1 MSYVRSSEFLKR
13 RQWLA
18 RIAGV
23 AVAIA
28 LVAAFFAPAERAVA
42 AETWTSVTAANGAS
56 TTLPDGT
63 TVGVSLTQANPSNIW
78 AVSPYFAP
86 ALKYATVS
94 NTLPASLTFTFSRPM
109 SDLKFYY
116 GWINLGD
123 PFVVSTNVAPDG
135 LDLTDSS
142 VVTSIQPYACA
153 GDCAGTGTLTSSGL
167 IADGMVLNS
176 VYNGVVTLHFDT
188 PITTFIVN
196 NPRTRSGVNGVGI
209 EVRSYAV
216 VYDTQGGST
225 VASTPYLP
233 GDTVNLTV
241 AVPTRSGHRFT
252 GWFDAASGGSPVTS
266 PIGPLGAEDTTV
278 FAQWVPFT
286 ISPATQTISGV
297 PGTAIT
303 PTAAF
308 TPAEFSGT
316 PTYSVTGDLPDG
328 LTLDTTTGVISG
340 TPVNPMA
347 AQTFTITGTYLTET
361 ATSTVTISVAA
372 PSISPATQTISGVQ
386 GTAITPTAPFTP
398 TGLGGTPTYSISG
411 DLPQGLSLDTTTGVI
426 SGTPENEME
435 ALTYT
440 ITATYLTKTATSS
453 LTISVAAANNNGGSG
468 SNNGGQGLPLTGM
481 SIAILSAVFAAG
493 IGLVLFA
500 FFSFSGK
507 RRLHLFGV
515 DSAVSSKLNDLNAA
529 FARMDAAQRRARARL
544 RRTPKA

>member
-1 MSYVRSSEFLKR
+1 MKK

-23 AVAIA
+23 ACALA
-28 LVAAFFAPAERAVA
+28 LVAVFFAPAERAVA
-42 AETWTSVTAANGAS
+42 AETWTSVTALNGQS

-63 TVGVSLTQANPSNIW
+63 TVGVSLTQANQVSFWSN
-78 AVSPYFAP
+78 PEYNAP
-86 ALKYATVS
+86 ALKYATIS
-94 NTLPASLTFTFSRPM
+94 NTTAASLTFTFSRPM

-116 GWINLGD
+116 GFVNLGD
-123 PFVVSTNVAPDG
+123 PFVVSTNVSQDG
-135 LDLTDSS
+135 LDFTDSS
-142 VVTSIQPYACA
+142 LVTSALPYACT
-153 GDCAGTGTLTSSGL
+153 GNCAGTGTLTSSGL
-167 IADGMVLNS
+167 IADAMVSGS
-176 VYNGVVTLHFDT
+176 VYSGVLTLHFDT
-188 PITTFIVN
+188 PITTFTVV
-196 NPRTRSGVNGVGI
+196 NPRTIAGVNGVGI

-233 GDTVNLTV
+233 GATNVTL
-241 AVPTRSGHRFT
+241 AAAPTRSGHRFT
-252 GWFDAASGGSPVTS
+252 GWFEDALGGSPLTS
-266 PIGPLGAEDTTV
+266 PLGERGAEDTPV
-278 FAQWVPFT
+278 FAQWVPLT
-286 ISPATQTISGV
+286 ISPGTQTISGV

-303 PTAAF
+303 PTTAF

-316 PTYSVTGDLPDG
+316 PTYSVTGTLPDG

-386 GTAITPTAPFTP
+386 GTPITPTAPFTP
-398 TGLGGTPTYSISG
+398 TGLGGTPTYSISD

-435 ALTYT
+435 ALNYT

-453 LTISVAAANNNGGSG
+453 LTISVAAANNAGGE
-468 SNNGGQGLPLTGM
+468 GLAFTGM
-481 SIAILSAVFAAG
+481 SIGILSAVFAAG
-493 IGLVLFA
+493 IGLVVFA
-500 FFSFSGK
+500 FFFFSGK
-507 RRLHLFGV
+507 RRLHLFGI
-515 DSAVSSKLNDLNAA
+515 DAAVSSRLHDLNAA

>member
-1 MSYVRSSEFLKR
+1 MSYVRSSEFLKK

-23 AVAIA
+23 ACALA
-28 LVAAFFAPAERAVA
+28 LVSVFFAPADRAVA
-42 AETWTSVTAANGAS
+42 AETWTSVEAANGAS

-63 TVGVSLTQANPSNIW
+63 TVAVALTNASRSNTY
-78 AVSPYFAP
+78 APSPYNAP
-86 ALKYATVS
+86 ELKYAT
-94 NTLPASLTFTFSRPM
+94 TTGTALATLTFTFSRPM

-116 GWINLGD
+116 GWVNLGD

-142 VVTSIQPYACA
+142 LVTSAQPYACTVPN
-153 GDCAGTGTLTSSGL
+153 GCAGTGTFSAAAPGL
-167 IADGMVLNS
+167 IADGMVTGQS
-176 VYNGVVTLHFDT
+176 YNGVVTLHFAT
-188 PITTFIVN
+188 PITTFTVT
-196 NPRTRSGVNGVGI
+196 NPRTISGVNGVGI
-209 EVRSYAV
+209 AVRSYAV
-216 VYDTQGGST
+216 IYDTQGGST

-286 ISPATQTISGV
+286 ISPATQTIAGV

-303 PTAAF
+303 PTTAF

-347 AQTFTITGTYLTET
+347 AQTYTITGTYLTET

-386 GTAITPTAPFTP
+386 GTPITPTAPFTP
-398 TGLGGTPTYSISG
+398 SGLGGTPTYSISD
-411 DLPQGLSLDTTTGVI
+411 DLPQGLNLDTTTGVI
-426 SGTPENEME
+426 SGTPQVEME
-435 ALTYT
+435 ALNYI

-453 LTISVAAANNNGGSG
+453 LTISVAAANNNS
-468 SNNGGQGLPLTGM
+468 GGQGLPLTGM
-481 SIAILSAVFAAG
+481 SIGILAAVFAAG

-507 RRLHLFGV
+507 RRLHLFGIDV
-515 DSAVSSKLNDLNAA
+515 AVSSKLHDLNAA
-529 FARMDAAQRRARARL
+529 FARMDAAQRRARAR
-544 RRTPKA
+544 RRRPPTAK

>member
-23 AVAIA
+23 AVALA
-28 LVAAFFAPAERAVA
+28 LVAVFFAPAERAVA
-42 AETWTSVTAANGAS
+42 AETWTSVTALNGQS

-63 TVGVSLTQANPSNIW
+63 TVGVSLTQASRSDAW
-78 AVSPYFAP
+78 AGGSYQAP
-86 ALKYATVS
+86 ELKYLTTTGTA
-94 NTLPASLTFTFSRPM
+94 LASLTFTFSRPM

-116 GWINLGD
+116 GWVNLGD

-135 LDLTDSS
+135 LDLTDSTL
-142 VVTSIQPYACA
+142 VTSAAPYACTVPN
-153 GDCAGTGTLTSSGL
+153 GCVGTGTFSAAALGL
-167 IADGMVLNS
+167 IADGMIAAKA
-176 VYNGVVTLHFDT
+176 YNGVLTLHFAT
-188 PITTFIVN
+188 PITTFTVT
-196 NPRTRSGVNGVGI
+196 NPRTISGQNGVGI
-209 EVRSYAV
+209 AVRSYAV
-216 VYDTQGGST
+216 IYDTQGGST

-233 GDTVNLTV
+233 GATNVTL
-241 AVPTRSGHRFT
+241 AAAPTRSGHRFT
-252 GWFDAASGGSPVTS
+252 GWFADPSVGSPLTS
-266 PIGPLGAEDTTV
+266 PLGVRGAEDTTV
-278 FAQWVPFT
+278 FAQWVPLT
-286 ISPATQTISGV
+286 ISPGTQNISGV
-297 PGTAIT
+297 QGTAIT
-303 PTAAF
+303 PTTAF

-316 PTYSVTGDLPDG
+316 PAYSVTGTLPVG

-347 AQTFTITGTYLTET
+347 SQTFTITGTYLTET

-372 PSISPATQTISGVQ
+372 APSLSPATQTITAVQ

-398 TGLGGTPTYSISG
+398 TGLGGTPTYSISD

-435 ALTYT
+435 ALNYT

-453 LTISVAAANNNGGSG
+453 LTISVAAANNA
-468 SNNGGQGLPLTGM
+468 GGQGLPLTGM
-481 SIAILSAVFAAG
+481 SIGILSAVFAAG

-507 RRLHLFGV
+507 RRLHLFGIDV
-515 DSAVSSKLNDLNAA
+515 AVSSRLHDLNAA

-544 RRTPKA
+544 RRSPKA

>member
-13 RQWLA
+13 RQWLT

-23 AVAIA
+23 ALALA
-28 LVAAFFAPAERAVA
+28 LVAVFFAPAERAVA
-42 AETWTSVTAANGAS
+42 AETWTSVEAANGGS

-63 TVGVSLTQANPSNIW
+63 TVGVSLTQANRSDAW
-78 AVSPYFAP
+78 AGGPYNAP
-86 ALKYATVS
+86 ELKYLTTTGNTNTAT
-94 NTLPASLTFTFSRPM
+94 LTFTFSRPM

-116 GWINLGD
+116 GWINLND
-123 PFVVSTNVAPDG
+123 AIYVSTNVAPDG
-135 LDLTDSS
+135 LNLTDSS
-142 VVTSIQPYACA
+142 LVTSAQPYACTV
-153 GDCAGTGTLTSSGL
+153 GNGCVGTGTFSAAAPGL
-167 IADGMVLNS
+167 IADGMIAAKA
-176 VYNGVVTLHFDT
+176 YNGVLTLHFAT
-188 PITTFIVN
+188 PITTFTVT
-196 NPRTRSGVNGVGI
+196 NPRSGSGQNGVGI
-209 EVRSYAV
+209 AVRSYAV

-252 GWFDAASGGSPVTS
+252 GWFAAASGGSPLTS
-266 PIGPLGAEDTTV
+266 PLGPLGAEDTTV

-303 PTAAF
+303 PTTAF

-372 PSISPATQTISGVQ
+372 PSLSPATQTITAVQ

-398 TGLGGTPTYSISG
+398 TGLGGTPTYSISD
-411 DLPQGLSLDTTTGVI
+411 DLPQGLNLDTTTGVI
-426 SGTPENEME
+426 SGTPQVEME
-435 ALTYT
+435 PLTYT
-440 ITATYLTKTATSS
+440 ITATHLTKTATSTV
-453 LTISVAAANNNGGSG
+453 TISVAAA
-468 SNNGGQGLPLTGM
+468 SNSGGQGLAFTGVSM
-481 SIAILSAVFAAG
+481 GFFASLLVVV
-493 IGLVLFA
+493 IGLALFA

-529 FARMDAAQRRARARL
+529 FARMDAAQRRARAR
-544 RRTPKA
+544 RRRPPTAK